1 MVDGAAGVGTLALP
15 VSLGF
20 GILKFRLYDIDR
32 IISRTLAYAIVTGLL
47 AGVYAGIVLLATQVD
62 HAGRLRRWHD
72 AGMSE
77 VGGVRNPF
85 DSDPAA
91 RRYAAAR
98 LYYHRS
104 ALDLAREQQ
113 EIGPAKLALDVGCGT
128 GLSTR
133 AVSDLAERVVA
144 VDASAAML
152 RAAQR
157 HARVGY
163 LVAVAERIPLGD
175 AVADLATVGTAFH
188 WFDQP
193 SALAEL
199 ARVLRDGATLVVYSD
214 FFHGQLAGQPAFAT
228 WLNQSYSPRY
238 PSPFRHSQ
246 FDPEAA
252 QAAGFGRVRFGE
264 SEYAVPL
271 TQPAFADYLLS
282 QSNAEA
288 AIASGQVS
296 AEELRGQIIAE
307 TSGFFGP
314 AGTAEIIFGMRVWT
328 AVRGA

>member
-1 MVDGAAGVGTLALP
+1 
-15 VSLGF
+15 
-20 GILKFRLYDIDR
+20 
-32 IISRTLAYAIVTGLL
+32 
-47 AGVYAGIVLLATQVD
+47 
-62 HAGRLRRWHD
+62 
-72 AGMSE
+72 MSE
-77 VGGVRNPF
+77 PGGVRNPF
-85 DSDPAA
+85 DSDHAA

-113 EIGPAKLALDVGCGT
+113 EIGPVKLALDVGCGT

-133 AVSDLAERVVA
+133 AVSDLAEHVVA

-175 AVADLATVGTAFH
+175 AVADLATVGAAFH
-188 WFDQP
+188 WFHQP

-199 ARVLRDGATLVVYSD
+199 ARVLHDGAPLVVYSD
-214 FFHGQLAGQPAFAT
+214 YFHGELAGQPAFAT
-228 WLNQSYSPRY
+228 WVTESYLPRY
-238 PSPFRHSQ
+238 PSPFRHAP
-246 FDPEAA
+246 FDPAAA
-252 QAAGFGRVRFGE
+252 QAAGFGQVSSGE

-271 TQPAFADYLLS
+271 SQAALADYLIS

-296 AEELRGQIIAE
+296 AEELRSQIITE
-307 TSGFFGP
+307 TAGFFAPDGI
-314 AGTAEIIFGMRVWT
+314 ADVIFGMRVWT
-328 AVRGA
+328 AVRQA

>member
-1 MVDGAAGVGTLALP
+1 MGEAG
-15 VSLGF
+15 
-20 GILKFRLYDIDR
+20 
-32 IISRTLAYAIVTGLL
+32 
-47 AGVYAGIVLLATQVD
+47 
-62 HAGRLRRWHD
+62 
-72 AGMSE
+72 E
-77 VGGVRNPF
+77 VRNPF

-104 ALDLAREQQ
+104 ALDLAGEQQ
-113 EIGPAKLALDVGCGT
+113 QIGSAKLALDVGCGT

-133 AVSDLAERVVA
+133 AVSHLAEYVVA

-152 RAAQR
+152 RAAAR

-175 AVADLATVGTAFH
+175 AVADLATVGAAFH
-188 WFDQP
+188 WFHQP

-199 ARVLRDGATLVVYSD
+199 ARVLRGGATLVVYSD
-214 FFHGQLAGQPAFAT
+214 YFHGRLAGQPAFTT
-228 WLNQSYSPRY
+228 WLTESYVPRY
-238 PSPFRHSQ
+238 PSPNRNAP

-252 QAAGFGRVRFGE
+252 QAAGFGRVSFGE

-271 TQPAFADYLLS
+271 TQAALADYLIS

-296 AEELRGQIIAE
+296 AEELRHQIITE
-307 TSGFFGP
+307 TDGFFAP
-314 AGTAEIIFGMRVWT
+314 DGTAEVIFGMRVWT
-328 AVRGA
+328 AVRRA

>member
-1 MVDGAAGVGTLALP
+1 MAEP
-15 VSLGF
+15 
-20 GILKFRLYDIDR
+20 
-32 IISRTLAYAIVTGLL
+32 
-47 AGVYAGIVLLATQVD
+47 
-62 HAGRLRRWHD
+62 W
-72 AGMSE
+72 E
-77 VGGVRNPF
+77 VPNPF

-91 RRYAAAR
+91 RRYANAR

-113 EIGPAKLALDVGCGT
+113 AIGPAKLALDVGCGT

-133 AVSDLAERVVA
+133 AVIDLAERVVA

-152 RAAQR
+152 RAAAR

-175 AVADLATVGTAFH
+175 AIADLATVGAAFH

-199 ARVLRDGATLVVYSD
+199 ARVLRDGAALVIYAD
-214 FFHGQLAGQPAFAT
+214 FFHGRLAGQPAFAT
-228 WLNQSYSPRY
+228 WVTETYSPRY
-238 PSPFRHSQ
+238 PSPIRHAP
-246 FDPEAA
+246 FDPEAV
-252 QAAGFGRVRFGE
+252 QAAGFGRVSFGE

-271 TQPAFADYLLS
+271 TQAALADYLLS

-296 AEELRGQIIAE
+296 AEELRDQIITE
-307 TSGFFGP
+307 TSGFFGRD
-314 AGTAEIIFGMRVWT
+314 GTAEVIFGLRVWT
-328 AVRGA
+328 AVRRA